1 MAGVTRLER
10 RIAEVAEAI
19 GRNVY
24 VGRKG
29 HKEDWFAGCTG
40 LIEVEGPNALAAL
53 AGVVDELKRKIG
65 SAEALYHSEIKTAER
80 VRAL

>member
-1 MAGVTRLER
+1 MTRLER
-10 RIAEVAEAI
+10 RIAEVAEAT

-29 HKEDWFAGCTG
+29 HKEDWFAGCGET
-40 LIEVEGPNALAAL
+40 EVEGPTALAAL
-53 AGVVDELKRKIG
+53 AGVVQELKRKTD
-65 SAEALYHSEIKTAER
+65 ATEALYRSEIVAAEK

>member
-1 MAGVTRLER
+1 MSTTRLER
-10 RIAEVAEAI
+10 RIAEVAAAS

-29 HKEDWFAGCTG
+29 HNDDWFAGCG
-40 LIEVEGPNALAAL
+40 DIESEGVTAWTALL
-53 AGVVDELKRKIG
+53 GVVAELKQKTD
-65 SAEALYHSEIKTAER
+65 SAEALYRSQMTAAER